1 MATKKSIDQAIKY
14 NESGLAHYQTW
25 ELEGAVTDFQKAVKA
40 NPENPDYH
48 LNLTKAYARSGDY
61 DKAMQA
67 LGGYLQTEPD
77 SAIAER
83 YERLFSSAM
92 DEVERVLIAGAKEL
106 GLPIQQTGK
115 AIQMWLEYRITIGRR
130 PLRISKPPLW
140 AAGLALA
147 IIKINFV
154 EISRQE
160 VAAVFQVSPRSL
172 KDKFKELVE
181 TLDLMPADYRYFT
194 GEENP
199 LDKLVEAAE
208 LLEKMDKNFL
218 ED

>member
-1 MATKKSIDQAIKY
+1 MATKKNISQAEKY
-14 NESGLAHYQTW
+14 NKSGLAHYQTW
-25 ELEGAVTDFQKAVKA
+25 ELEGAVAAFQKAVQA

-83 YERLFSSAM
+83 YEQLFSSAM
-92 DEVERVLIAGAKEL
+92 DEVERILIAGAKEL

-115 AIQMWLEYRITIGRR
+115 AIQMWLEYRIALGRR
-130 PLRISKPPLW
+130 PFRISKPSLW
-140 AAGLALA
+140 AAGLILA

-172 KDKFKELVE
+172 KDKFKELVK

-208 LLEKMDKNFL
+208 LLEKMDRNFL

>member
-1 MATKKSIDQAIKY
+1 MATKKSIDQASKY
-14 NESGLAHYQTW
+14 NESGLTHYQTW
-25 ELEGAVTDFQKAVKA
+25 ELEGAVTDFKKAVKA

-77 SAIAER
+77 RAIAER

-106 GLPIQQTGK
+106 GLPLQQTGK
-115 AIQMWLEYRITIGRR
+115 AIQMWLEYRITLGRR
-130 PLRISKPPLW
+130 PFRVSKPPLW

-147 IIKINFV
+147 VIKVNFV

-172 KDKFKELVE
+172 KDKFKELVK

-208 LLEKMDKNFL
+208 LLEKMDRNFL

>member
-1 MATKKSIDQAIKY
+1 MATKKNKQKANKW
-14 NESGLAHYQTW
+14 NESGLEHFQSW
-25 ELEGAVTDFQKAVKA
+25 ELAEAVTDFQKAVEA
-40 NPENPDYH
+40 APDNPDFH

-67 LGGYLQTEPD
+67 LGSYLQSEPD
-77 SAIAER
+77 SHIAER

-92 DEVERVLIAGAKEL
+92 DDVEQILIEGMKKL

-115 AIQMWLEYRITIGRR
+115 AIQMWLEYRISIGRR
-130 PLRISKPPLW
+130 PFRISKPALW
-140 AAGLALA
+140 AAGLSLA
-147 IIKINFV
+147 IIRINFLP
-154 EISRQE
+154 ISRQE
-160 VAAVFQVSPRSL
+160 VAAAFQVNPRSV
-172 KDKFKELVE
+172 KEKFKELVT

-194 GEENP
+194 GEDNP

-208 LLEKMDKNFL
+208 LLEKLDKDFH